1 MATVV
6 HLATEGIG
14 IAVIPHEL
22 VEAELRD
29 GRLERIQTEVTMPTL
44 SFCASW
50 LESPDT
56 LAVEL
61 VVEIAARMAGRW
73 NVAEERSVTDQ
84 DPATTG

>member
-22 VEAELRD
+22 VEAELRN
-29 GRLERIQTEVTMPTL
+29 GTLERIQTEVTIPPL

-61 VVEIAARMAGRW
+61 VVDIAARMASTW
-73 NVAEERSVTDQ
+73 NEPENEPEADK
-84 DPATTG
+84 P